1 MNQEIILAEVRAAG
15 VPDPLRATAETIRAV
30 LEAHLTRRTLSHESL
45 SGYLLLLNP
54 SLQTIVD
61 GLKAFSLDQAG
72 LSHKTQDAIR
82 LAIDTLGA
90 RLARPNVSEF
100 EAHQLRL
107 SILELVRE
115 SRAENDQQR
124 VLTLGFATLATSA
137 FLAAVGGVL
146 ALMESRRQ
154 GGGAGGRLALR
165 GSPPRPGR
173 LLLK

>member
-1 MNQEIILAEVRAAG
+1 MNQELILAEVRAATG
-15 VPDPLRATAETIRAV
+15 VAQPLRATAETIRAV
-30 LEAHLTRRTLSHESL
+30 LEANLTRRALSDESL

-54 SLQTIVD
+54 SLQTLVD
-61 GLKAFSLDQAG
+61 GFKAFSLDQAG

-107 SILELVRE
+107 TILELVRE

-146 ALMESRRQ
+146 AIMEHRRNPGGSRL
-154 GGGAGGRLALR
+154 GLGP
-165 GSPPRPGR
+165 SRPGR

>member
-1 MNQEIILAEVRAAG
+1 MNQELILAEVRAATG
-15 VPDPLRATAETIRAV
+15 VVEPLRATAETIRAV
-30 LEAHLTRRTLSHESL
+30 LEANLTRRALSDESL

-54 SLQTIVD
+54 SLQTLVD
-61 GLKAFSLDQAG
+61 GFKAFSLDQSG

-90 RLARPNVSEF
+90 RLARPNISEF

-107 SILELVRE
+107 TILELVRE

-146 ALMESRRQ
+146 ALMESRR
-154 GGGAGGRLALR
+154 GAGSRRLSL
-165 GSPPRPGR
+165 GSSRPDR
-173 LLLK
+173 LLVK

>member
-1 MNQEIILAEVRAAG
+1 MNQELILAEVRNATGIAE
-15 VPDPLRATAETIRAV
+15 PLRSTAETIRAV
-30 LEAHLTRRTLSHESL
+30 LEANLTRRALSDESL

-54 SLQTIVD
+54 SLQTLVE
-61 GLKAFSLDQAG
+61 GFKAFSLDQAG

-107 SILELVRE
+107 TILELVRE
-115 SRAENDQQR
+115 SRYENDQQR

-146 ALMESRRQ
+146 ALMEHRRNP
-154 GGGAGGRLALR
+154 GGGKIAL
-165 GSPPRPGR
+165 GSSRPGR

>member
-1 MNQEIILAEVRAAG
+1 MNKELILAEVRAAG
-15 VPDPLRATAETIRAV
+15 VPEPLRATAETIRAV
-30 LEAHLTRRTLSHESL
+30 LEANLTRRALSDESM

-54 SLQTIVD
+54 SLQTLVD
-61 GLKAFSLDQAG
+61 GFKAFSLDQAG

-107 SILELVRE
+107 TILELVRE

-146 ALMESRRQ
+146 ALMESRRNP
-154 GGGAGGRLALR
+154 GGGRLTL
-165 GSPPRPGR
+165 GGGKPGR

>member
-1 MNQEIILAEVRAAG
+1 MNQELILAEVRAATG
-15 VPDPLRATAETIRAV
+15 VAEPLRATAETIRAV
-30 LEAHLTRRTLSHESL
+30 LEANLTRRALSDETM

-54 SLQTIVD
+54 SLQTLVD
-61 GLKAFSLDQAG
+61 GFKAFSLDQAG

-90 RLARPNVSEF
+90 RLAKPNISEF

-107 SILELVRE
+107 TILELVRE

-137 FLAAVGGVL
+137 FLAAVGGIL
-146 ALMESRRQ
+146 AIMESRRNPG
-154 GGGAGGRLALR
+154 GGGAGRLSL
-165 GSPPRPGR
+165 GPSRPGR